1 MLHIFETI
9 SGFFLGLVANKR
21 HQSRRKLVDHLTRA
35 VHDAHPRWLC
45 NLISRKLVIA
55 GLKLQK
61 NVKMNSLRQ
70 DGQSAQ
76 QWNRK

>member
-1 MLHIFETI
+1 MLHTFETI

-45 NLISRKLVIA
+45 NVISRKLVIA
-55 GLKLQK
+55 GLKVEK
-61 NVKMNSLRQ
+61 RKSCKMKEHARL
-70 DGQSAQ
+70 ACAA
-76 QWNRK
+76 